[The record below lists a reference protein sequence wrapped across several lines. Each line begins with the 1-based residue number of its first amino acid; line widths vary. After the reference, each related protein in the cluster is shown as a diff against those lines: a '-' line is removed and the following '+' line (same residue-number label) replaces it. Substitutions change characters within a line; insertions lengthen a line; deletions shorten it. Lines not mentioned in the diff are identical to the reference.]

1 MCCRA
6 SRPAMELN
14 GTVRLGFIHRQITW
28 SCRTRF
34 RIGDH
39 PSISVQEKK
48 CRGQEQINVPHPPLI
63 SEQFP
68 VCTTRGVPIIC
79 VGTINPPSGKKHTP
93 VDRIG
98 HVVNSGGASAE
109 PGLLISATRWFRTS
123 RSRQTPARTAV
134 AAAPP
139 PLPLRSRAR
148 RRRGSAGLASPC
160 PPPPAAAAA
169 PAAAHAGRP
178 RPSATTAA
186 PSSRRSRRPRRRGR
200 PATRSGSRRPAP
212 CPWRSRNGRKV
223 ALVTSS
229 ARRFCCCCCCS
240 NRDAWA
246 ACAFALVNQVVV
258 RLDWIGWLR
267 KEARPAEGMIIYYP
281 REDKGGSKERKAMA
295 GRIRLGFLASMGRE
309 DSRPR
314 AEAERERREATT
326 RVVMHARGRVEVTC
340 KLQPPLQPRRAHVS
354 FRRWSLRAAGGWRL
368 PRCHAGL
375 PLEIKPSQPPHG
387 GWLRGATVTADG
399 YVLPRIP
406 SV

>member
-1 MCCRA
+1 
-6 SRPAMELN
+6 MELN

-229 ARRFCCCCCCS
+229 ARRFCCCCCCCS

-267 KEARPAEGMIIYYP
+267 KEASPAEGMIIYYP
-281 REDKGGSKERKAMA
+281 REDKGGSKEGKPWRV
-295 GRIRLGFLASMGRE
+295 GLGLGFLPRWVEKIRAPERKPNAS
-309 DSRPR
+309 D
-314 AEAERERREATT
+314 ERLRRE
-326 RVVMHARGRVEVTC
+326 
-340 KLQPPLQPRRAHVS
+340 S
-354 FRRWSLRAAGGWRL
+354 
-368 PRCHAGL
+368 
-375 PLEIKPSQPPHG
+375 
-387 GWLRGATVTADG
+387 
-399 YVLPRIP
+399 
-406 SV
+406 